1 MINNPWTISR
11 VMRPASFT
19 GIDTGASQ
27 VEWFHRNPLIVRPAS
42 FTGTDTGASQVEWFH
57 WNHLT
62 VMRPASFTGT
72 GTGTAVSQVE

>member
-1 MINNPWTISR
+1 MIPLESPDSDAARITHLIRHRRRGRVEWFHQNPLI

-19 GIDTGASQ
+19 GTG
-27 VEWFHRNPLIVRPAS
+27 
-42 FTGTDTGASQVEWFH
+42 TGASQVEWFH

-72 GTGTAVSQVE
+72 GTAVSQVE